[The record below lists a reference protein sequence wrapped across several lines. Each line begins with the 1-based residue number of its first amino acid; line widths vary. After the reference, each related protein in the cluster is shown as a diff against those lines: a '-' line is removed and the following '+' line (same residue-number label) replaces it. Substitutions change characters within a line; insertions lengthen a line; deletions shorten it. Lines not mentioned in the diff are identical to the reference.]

1 NVIRKIGRTGIRLI
15 ETENIQIT
23 GNHLSDILGVHG
35 NGISV
40 YLKNRNILIADNI
53 LENVPF
59 AFTYHGTGNV
69 EEANNMWLL
78 NNVFMGRVR
87 SWGSAFDKV
96 SFLHNLA
103 YAEVERTKAIHIPG
117 EEPRT
122 TLKNNIIDGLIAAPP
137 PADWV
142 LESNLYISLAWVQSS
157 KYDWV
162 MEPGGVVEE
171 GYAPAVEKFAE
182 KRPALRLPLGANI
195 YSLLPVSLFPAY
207 DFSYWKEARPVGPTF
222 IEPK

>member
-1 NVIRKIGRTGIRLI
+1 TRNVAIRDNVIHTLRTAEGIGAIQLHKAENAIVAKNVIVNSQKSSGIRYGYTTNSIIRDNVIRKIGRTGIRLI
-15 ETENIQIT
+15 ETENIQIS

-96 SFLHNLA
+96 YFLHNLA
-103 YAEVERTKAIHIPG
+103 
-117 EEPRT
+117 
-122 TLKNNIIDGLIAAPP
+122 
-137 PADWV
+137 
-142 LESNLYISLAWVQSS
+142 
-157 KYDWV
+157 
-162 MEPGGVVEE
+162 
-171 GYAPAVEKFAE
+171 
-182 KRPALRLPLGANI
+182 
-195 YSLLPVSLFPAY
+195 
-207 DFSYWKEARPVGPTF
+207 
-222 IEPK
+222 